1 MRNEFSRGGVSV
13 ILVTRDVLG
22 TSEFVGGLAQAERVI
37 GVKSFGPIAG
47 SSSIALSPS
56 RPTTEMD
63 VTSPEGSKRI
73 ALMPWLY
80 DEDFAEP
87 KLGHIIRRYDMRIGL
102 NVHSAVPS
110 LNSTMSG

>member
-1 MRNEFSRGGVSV
+1 
-13 ILVTRDVLG
+13 LD
-22 TSEFVGGLAQAERVI
+22 QAERVI
-37 GVKSFGPIAG
+37 GVERFGPIVATSPIG
-47 SSSIALSPS
+47 LSPS
-56 RPTTEMD
+56 RPTAEKD
-63 VTSPEGSKRI
+63 VTSLVGSKRI

>member
-1 MRNEFSRGGVSV
+1 MRNELSRGGVSV
-13 ILVTRDVLG
+13 ILVTRDVRV
-22 TSEFVGGLAQAERVI
+22 TSEFIGGLAQAERVI
-37 GVKSFGPIAG
+37 GVKSFGPIAV

-56 RPTTEMD
+56 RPTAEMD
-63 VTSPEGSKRI
+63 MTSPAGSKRI

-110 LNSTMSG
+110 LNSTVSG